1 MDEFKILSEE
11 ELGALSNQQRREYLK
26 AKREHDNKQLFE
38 RTLDSEPERTKSVE
52 DSPTPSH
59 VSEVR
64 KKSNAGRK
72 KKDEKDKKKQMVLT
86 LSPATYERLLE
97 WAESKPRTAPNYVSE
112 FVEEHLNEIIK

>member
-52 DSPTPSH
+52 DLPTPSH